1 MIRRQEPASRIGLAC
16 AGGVVEGA
24 FYEIGTLCALAES
37 VRGLDLNRL
46 HVYVGVS
53 AGAIMAAALANGI
66 PPRDMAGAVLGR
78 AVAGMEPLRSN
89 LLLTPAAG
97 EMGRRALRVPVL
109 LAGALRDY
117 VTHRGD
123 LSLAGALSELK
134 DALPVGFFDSRPL
147 ERYLAR
153 LLSIEGRT
161 NDFRELDTQLRI
173 VAVNLDTS
181 EVAVFGAPGLDHV
194 PISRAVQAS
203 TSLPGLY
210 PPVEIDGAWYIDG
223 VARRTLNATS
233 ALDAGAEL
241 LFCVNPIVP
250 VDLRRG
256 GAPGESLVRHGL
268 PAVMSQTLRTLVH
281 SRMSTAFRAY
291 EHSHPGADLVLIEPE
306 AEDPT
311 LFFSNLFSFSNR
323 FHVVEY
329 GYSSTRAFLL
339 READRLEPVLARHGL
354 SLRMDLLRDPSLRL
368 TRDAASPAR
377 PERPARSRHA
387 RQALDRLDVALDRL
401 RGALSRG

>member
-1 MIRRQEPASRIGLAC
+1 MVREPGRAARVGLAC
-16 AGGVVEGA
+16 AGGLIEGA
-24 FYEIGTLCALAES
+24 FYEIGALCALGES

-53 AGAIMAAALANGI
+53 AGAIVAAALANGI
-66 PPRDMAGAVLGR
+66 APGAMASAVLGER
-78 AVAGMEPLRSN
+78 EPGVEPLRAGV
-89 LLLTPAAG
+89 LLAPAAG
-97 EMGRRALRVPVL
+97 EMGRRILRVPLL
-109 LAGALRDY
+109 LAGALSEY
-117 VTHRGD
+117 VAHRGD
-123 LSLAGALSELK
+123 LSLVGALSELK

-147 ERYLAR
+147 ERYMARVLAVP
-153 LLSIEGRT
+153 GRT
-161 NDFRELDTQLRI
+161 NDFRALEAELRI

-181 EVAVFGAPGLDHV
+181 ELAVFGAPGLDHV

-203 TSLPGLY
+203 TALPVLY

-250 VDLRRG
+250 VDLRK
-256 GAPGESLVRHGL
+256 GATPGEHLVRHGL

-281 SRMSTAFRAY
+281 SRMRTAFRAY

-323 FHVVEY
+323 AHVLEY
-329 GYSSTRAFLL
+329 GYASTRAFLL
-339 READRLEPVLARHGL
+339 REAERLGPVLARHGL
-354 SLRMDLLRDPSLRL
+354 SLRTDLLRDPERRL
-368 TRDAASPAR
+368 TPPAPPPSPPRR
-377 PERPARSRHA
+377 PEGRRP
-387 RQALDRLDVALDRL
+387 RQALDRLDGALDRL
-401 RGALSRG
+401 RAALSRG

>member
-1 MIRRQEPASRIGLAC
+1 MIRQSDPSPRIGLAC

-24 FYEIGTLCALAES
+24 FYEIGALCALSES

-46 HVYVGVS
+46 HAYVGVS
-53 AGAIMAAALANGI
+53 AGAIVASGLANGI
-66 PPRDMAGAVLGR
+66 TPQAMAAAVLGLSTGG
-78 AVAGMEPLRSN
+78 VEPLRPDM
-89 LLLTPAAG
+89 LLTPAAG
-97 EMGRRALRVPVL
+97 EYGRRMLRVPL
-109 LAGALRDY
+109 ILAGALGEY
-117 VTHRGD
+117 VAHRGD

-153 LLSIEGRT
+153 VLTSGGRT
-161 NDFRELDTQLRI
+161 NDFRELGTQLRI

-181 EVAVFGAPGLDHV
+181 QLAVFGGPGLDHV

-203 TSLPGLY
+203 TALPVLY
-210 PPVEIDGAWYIDG
+210 PPVEIDGSWYIDG
-223 VARRTLNATS
+223 VARRTLNASS
-233 ALDAGAEL
+233 ALDAGADL

-256 GAPGESLVRHGL
+256 GAPGEHLVKHGL
-268 PAVMSQTLRTLVH
+268 PAVLSQTLRTLVH
-281 SRMSTAFRAY
+281 SRLRTAFRAY

-339 READRLEPVLARHGL
+339 REAERLEPILERRRL
-354 SLRMDLLRDPSLRL
+354 SLDMDVLRDP
-368 TRDAASPAR
+368 TRRVMPADAPPRAPYR
-377 PERPARSRHA
+377 RSRHP
-387 RQALDRLDVALDRL
+387 RQALDRLDHALDRL
-401 RGALSRG
+401 GGVLSRR

>member
-1 MIRRQEPASRIGLAC
+1 MIRQSASGARIGLAC

-24 FYEIGTLCALAES
+24 FYEVGALCALSES

-53 AGAIMAAALANGI
+53 AGALVAAALANHITPMQMTGV
-66 PPRDMAGAVLGR
+66 VLGC
-78 AVAGMEPLRSN
+78 AGPGVEPLRPE

-97 EMGRRALRVPVL
+97 EYARRVVRVPL
-109 LAGALRDY
+109 LLSTAIGQYLR
-117 VTHRGD
+117 HRGD

-153 LLSIEGRT
+153 VLSTGGRT
-161 NDFRELDTQLRI
+161 NDFRELQTQLRI

-181 EVAVFGAPGLDHV
+181 ELAVFGGPGTDHV
-194 PISRAVQAS
+194 PISKAVQAS
-203 TSLPGLY
+203 TALPVLY
-210 PPVEIDGAWYIDG
+210 PPVQIEGAWYIDG

-250 VDLRRG
+250 VDLRKG
-256 GAPGESLVRHGL
+256 GAPGEHLVNHGL
-268 PAVMSQTLRTLVH
+268 PAVLSQTLRTLVH
-281 SRMSTAFRAY
+281 SRLRTALRAY
-291 EHSHPGADLVLIEPE
+291 EHSHPHADLVLIEPE

-329 GYSSTRAFLL
+329 GYASTRAWLL
-339 READRLEPVLARHGL
+339 REAERLEPVLAGHGL
-354 SLRMDLLRDPSLRL
+354 GLRMDVLRDP
-368 TRDAASPAR
+368 AR
-377 PERPARSRHA
+377 RITPGTPPKLPRRPARNPG
-387 RQALDRLDVALDRL
+387 QALDRLDAALDRL
-401 RGALSRG
+401 RGALAWK

>member
-1 MIRRQEPASRIGLAC
+1 MIRQSTPAARIGLAC

-24 FYEIGTLCALAES
+24 FYEVGALCALGES

-53 AGAIMAAALANGI
+53 AGAIVAAGLANGI
-66 PPRDMAGAVLGR
+66 SPAALAGAVLGR
-78 AVAGMEPLRSN
+78 PGDGVEPLRPDM
-89 LLLTPAAG
+89 LLTPAAG
-97 EMGRRALRVPVL
+97 EYARRMLRVPVI
-109 LAGALRDY
+109 LAAALGEY
-117 VTHRGD
+117 VAHRGD

-147 ERYLAR
+147 ERYMAR
-153 LLSIEGRT
+153 VLSTGGRT

-181 EVAVFGAPGLDHV
+181 ELAVFGGPGTQHV

-203 TSLPGLY
+203 TALPVLY
-210 PPVEIDGAWYIDG
+210 PPVEIDGQGYIDG

-241 LFCVNPIVP
+241 LFCINPIVP
-250 VDLRRG
+250 VDLRKG
-256 GAPGESLVRHGL
+256 GVPGEHMVKHGL
-268 PAVMSQTLRTLVH
+268 PAVLSQTLRTLVH
-281 SRMSTAFRAY
+281 SRLRTAFRAY
-291 EHSHPGADLVLIEPE
+291 EHSHPHADLVLIEPE

-311 LFFSNLFSFSNR
+311 LFFSNLFSFTNR

-354 SLRMDLLRDPSLRL
+354 SLDLEVLRDRTRHLTPGITPSLR
-368 TRDAASPAR
+368 APAR
-377 PERPARSRHA
+377 RSRGP
-387 RQALDRLDVALDRL
+387 RQALERLDTALDRLGGVLAR
-401 RGALSRG
+401 R

>member
-1 MIRRQEPASRIGLAC
+1 MIRQSAPSGRIGVAC

-24 FYEIGTLCALAES
+24 FYEVGALCALDES

-46 HVYVGVS
+46 HAYVGVS
-53 AGAIMAAALANGI
+53 AGAIMAAGLANGI
-66 PPRDMAGAVLGR
+66 RPHDMAAAVLGLR
-78 AVAGMEPLRSN
+78 GEGLEPLRAD
-89 LLLTPAAG
+89 LLLRPAAV
-97 EMGRRALRVPVL
+97 EYGRRMLRVPL
-109 LAGALRDY
+109 ILAGALGEY
-117 VTHRGD
+117 VAHRGD
-123 LSLAGALSELK
+123 LTLAGALSELK

-153 LLSIEGRT
+153 VLSAPGRT
-161 NDFRELDTQLRI
+161 NDFRALDGALRI

-181 EVAVFGAPGLDHV
+181 ELAVFGAPGLDHV

-203 TSLPGLY
+203 TALPVLY

-241 LFCVNPIVP
+241 LFCINPIVP

-256 GAPGESLVRHGL
+256 GAPGEHLVNHGL
-268 PAVMSQTLRTLVH
+268 PAVLSQTLRTLVH
-281 SRMSTAFRAY
+281 SRLRTAFRAY
-291 EHSHPGADLVLIEPE
+291 EHSHPHADLVLIEPE

-329 GYSSTRAFLL
+329 GYASTRAFLL

-354 SLRMDLLRDPSLRL
+354 GLRMDVLRDPARRL
-368 TRDAASPAR
+368 TPHVES
-377 PERPARSRHA
+377 RPARSRHP
-387 RQALDRLDVALDRL
+387 RQALDRLDSALDRL
-401 RGALSRG
+401 KGVLSRN

>member
-1 MIRRQEPASRIGLAC
+1 MIRQSASGARIGLAC

-24 FYEIGTLCALAES
+24 FYEVGALCALSES

-53 AGAIMAAALANGI
+53 AGALVAAALANHITPMQMTGV
-66 PPRDMAGAVLGR
+66 VLGC
-78 AVAGMEPLRSN
+78 AGPGVEPLRPE

-97 EMGRRALRVPVL
+97 EYARRVVRVPL
-109 LAGALRDY
+109 LLSTAIGLYLR
-117 VTHRGD
+117 HRGD

-153 LLSIEGRT
+153 VLSTGGRT
-161 NDFRELDTQLRI
+161 NDFRELQTQLRI

-181 EVAVFGAPGLDHV
+181 ELAVFGGPGTDHV
-194 PISRAVQAS
+194 PISKAVQAS
-203 TSLPGLY
+203 TALPVLY
-210 PPVEIDGAWYIDG
+210 PPVQIEGAWYIDG

-250 VDLRRG
+250 VDLRKG
-256 GAPGESLVRHGL
+256 GAPGEHLVNHGL
-268 PAVMSQTLRTLVH
+268 PAVLSQTLRTLVH
-281 SRMSTAFRAY
+281 SRLRTAFRAY
-291 EHSHPGADLVLIEPE
+291 EHSHPHADLVLIEPE

-329 GYSSTRAFLL
+329 GYASTRAWLL
-339 READRLEPVLARHGL
+339 REAERLEPVLARHGL
-354 SLRMDLLRDPSLRL
+354 GLRMDVLRDP
-368 TRDAASPAR
+368 AR
-377 PERPARSRHA
+377 RITPGTPPKLPRRPARNPG
-387 RQALDRLDVALDRL
+387 QALDRLDAALDRL
-401 RGALSRG
+401 RGALAWK